1 MFMFWGQ
8 LTINFLHQES
18 LIYLILKERKH
29 RLIIYIMKKLFVL
42 VVLLIVFTG
51 IRSQTKQETQVTK
64 AVSSLISALE
74 SGDRLALEELSSAAL
89 SYGHSNGRVEN
100 KIEFIEALASGVSD
114 FINIKITN
122 QTISVTGGNAIVRH
136 RLDAAV
142 VDKGKQGE
150 AHLNILLVF
159 RKEKGSWKL
168 LARQA
173 AKIV

>member
-1 MFMFWGQ
+1 
-8 LTINFLHQES
+8 
-18 LIYLILKERKH
+18 
-29 RLIIYIMKKLFVL
+29 MKKLFGIL
-42 VVLLIVFTG
+42 LLLIVFTG
-51 IRSQTKQETQVTK
+51 TRSQTKQEAKLTK

-74 SGDRLALEELSSAAL
+74 AGDRLALEELSSAAL

-114 FINIKITN
+114 FINIKTSN
-122 QTISVTGGNAIVRH
+122 QTISVTKKNAIVRH

-159 RKEKGSWKL
+159 VKEKGRWKL